1 MNSIPEE
8 LWIEVCSIL
17 QDAADKTIPKKR
29 KGKKAKWLSEEA
41 LQIAGER
48 RDVKSKGDR
57 EGYIKLNAE
66 FQRIARR
73 DKKDFFNE
81 QCIKIEENNTRGKT
95 RDLFRK
101 IGNIKRTFCP
111 KMGTSMDRNSVYLV
125 DAKEMERIHGRTI
138 QKRS

>member
-1 MNSIPEE
+1 MPEE
-8 LWIEVCSIL
+8 LWMEVHNIVQGS
-17 QDAADKTIPKKR
+17 ANKTILEKR
-29 KGKKAKWLSEEA
+29 IIKQAKLLSEEA